1 MALCTC
7 RAGDKILLLRIADR
21 AFEQALAACGEAL
34 PPVGDPASSLLKP
47 AAKRH
52 RGDGSPNNA
61 AHKASAAVCSEC
73 GRHAGRGGL
82 LRCMG
87 CDAAFHRKCAD
98 ATHERSRDAA
108 EVCLCPSCWD
118 AQR

>member
-1 MALCTC
+1 MALCSC
-7 RAGDKILLLRIADR
+7 RVGDKILLLRIADR
-21 AFEQALAACGEAL
+21 AFEQALAACGDVM
-34 PPVGDPASSLLKP
+34 PPAGELSSSLPKP

-52 RGDGSPNNA
+52 RGDGSPDA
-61 AHKASAAVCSEC
+61 ADKASTAVCGEC

-98 ATHERSRDAA
+98 AAHERSRDAA
-108 EVCLCPSCWD
+108 EVCLCPTCWD